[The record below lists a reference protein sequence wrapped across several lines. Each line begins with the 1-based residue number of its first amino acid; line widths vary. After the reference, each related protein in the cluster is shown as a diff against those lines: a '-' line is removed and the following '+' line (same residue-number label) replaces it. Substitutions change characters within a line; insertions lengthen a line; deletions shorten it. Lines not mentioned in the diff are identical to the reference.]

1 MALVGMYQD
10 VFSVKSK
17 QQLMVPETI
26 SQDIKK
32 KISLNDVAW
41 AGYELKKAGDLS
53 EELETFIKGW
63 VAKKDDTDATAKYK
77 KQLVIRAYD
86 LQSPWVIYES
96 MLLRMENKPMVEL
109 LLDKYSEDDKGSII
123 EFRKARLLQCISYAI
138 KVGLNYQKLEPFTVN
153 LKKVPKQRILDA
165 DDIKFMYPGELVSKE
180 QEEALKKQK
189 KVHLEDLKALPLY
202 EGITFPEADLGEY
215 IRTSTLK
222 SMEGISVQLVNYTK
236 RNVLQ
241 LLYNISPDFNLNL
254 DELDEGKLKKLCGLH
269 LGSIEKKALEYYN
282 CVEHEDVLL
291 SQLDGAYNNWLSDNS
306 YKKYI
311 GERSPRRFLSL
322 EPIQDVG
329 IQNVDD
335 VLAGNF
341 DALQSLMYHQK
352 PSVIGLPRTSVYGV
366 DVDYA
371 RRLSQEL
378 QRLDV
383 LPAGYDYLCAVKA
396 KGLQPGKRKI
406 TIGGETLEV
415 KSDDPVET
423 KSDEPDAER

>member
-1 MALVGMYQD
+1 MEMYQD

-32 KISLNDVAW
+32 KISLYDVAK
-41 AGYELKKAGDLS
+41 AGYKLQGAGDLS
-53 EELETFIKGW
+53 KELETFIRGW
-63 VAKKDDTDATAKYK
+63 VANKDNPDATAKYK
-77 KQLVIRAYD
+77 KQLVIRAYH
-86 LQSPWVIYES
+86 LKSPWDIYVG
-96 MLLRMENKPMVEL
+96 MLLGMENKPMVEL
-109 LLDKYSEDDKGSII
+109 LLDKYSEDDKGSIS

-138 KVGLNYQKLEPFTVN
+138 KVGLNYQELTPFKFDRRLVPGRKN
-153 LKKVPKQRILDA
+153 LDV
-165 DDIKFMYPGELVSKE
+165 DDLSYMYPDKVVTKADMAAIE
-180 QEEALKKQK
+180 KQK
-189 KVHLEDLKALPLY
+189 KVHLENLKALPLY

-222 SMEGISVQLVNYTK
+222 AMKDIPVQLVNSRK

-241 LLYNISPDFNLNL
+241 LIYNISPDFKLNL
-254 DELDEGKLKKLCGLH
+254 DELDERKLKKLCGLPMRP
-269 LGSIEKKALEYYN
+269 IRDQALEYYN
-282 CVEHEDVLL
+282 CVEHEDLL
-291 SQLDGAYNNWLSDNS
+291 LFQLDEAYENWLKDSS

-322 EPIQDVG
+322 DPIQEVG
-329 IQNVDD
+329 IQSVGD

-341 DALQSLMYHQK
+341 GALESLVYYQK
-352 PSVIGLPRTSVYGV
+352 PFVPGLPRTSVYDV

-378 QRLDV
+378 QDLNV

-396 KGLQPGKRKI
+396 KGLQLGKRKI